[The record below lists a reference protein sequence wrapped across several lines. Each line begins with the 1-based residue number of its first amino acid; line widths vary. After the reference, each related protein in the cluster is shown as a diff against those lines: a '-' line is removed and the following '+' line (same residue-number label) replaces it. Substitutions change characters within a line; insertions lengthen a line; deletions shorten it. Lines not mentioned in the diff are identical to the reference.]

1 MDDTTYTLEWRG
13 TRKSG
18 YTYGE
23 IEAALESAELHSL
36 YRISVGGKWVLLR
49 DFVEQRRAQAAAA
62 AQRTYQSQA
71 AQAAVPPPPP
81 APEPS
86 PLPSYDEAAAP
97 HSLPLHPARAAAAG
111 RPQTHKPA
119 WLWPVVILSGTVC
132 LLLALVVVYLLATSQ
147 PAGQR
152 STAAANSQA
161 APHEVS
167 AKPAQAPAAPAAPA
181 PAATENKT
189 LTASAPPPSTAP
201 ATPPAVAASPPPPPA
216 AAKPEPKSP
225 PLKLLPLSS
234 TGKEI
239 FPSAVISTA
248 TVDWNGDTQTAED
261 KKTDDD
267 AQLRKHQTPIYG
279 DENSWMGIRL
289 EGMKKGAQVSVEI
302 AADGLIKP
310 SSWSGKLV
318 NVSEK
323 GNVIIQ
329 PKILWNFEALIK
341 AFQQRPVNVSFS
353 ATVEGKEIPAI
364 TETYTLRSINDCP
377 FFIKRD
383 KSGNTGTDLNFM
395 FAAYVNENHPL
406 VQKILTEALECHI
419 VDEFDGYASKDTQK
433 VLYQVWAIWNALQRR
448 GIKYSSVTTT
458 TPSESTYCQAVRFLD
473 QSIDGHQANCVDGSV
488 LMASILRKIGI
499 KAYLVLVPDH
509 CFLAF
514 DEVPNSAALPT
525 GLETTLLGS
534 DVITDVKKLD
544 LLPQQEKHKEYE
556 ASKNTFLQALNS
568 GDKKIQ
574 SCARNLQGG
583 SDPQYALISIEG
595 ARKMGIMPIPFSMDK

>member
-248 TVDWNGDTQTAED
+248 TVDWNGDAEDAED

-267 AQLRKHQTPIYG
+267 AQLLKHQIPRYG
-279 DENSWMGIRL
+279 DENSWMGVKL
-289 EGMKKGAQVSVEI
+289 EGIKKGAEVSVEI
-302 AADGLIKP
+302 SSDGLIKA
-310 SSWSGKLV
+310 SRWSGKLTKI
-318 NVSEK
+318 SEK
-323 GNVIIQ
+323 NVVIIQ
-329 PKILWNFEALIK
+329 PKILWNYEALKK
-341 AFQQRPVNVSFS
+341 AYQQSPVNISFT
-353 ATVEGKEIPAI
+353 ATLDGQEIP
-364 TETYTLRSINDCP
+364 TLNETFTLRSINDCP
-377 FFIKRD
+377 LFIKRG
-383 KSGNTGTDLNFM
+383 KTNISLNFM
-395 FAAYVNENHPL
+395 CAAYVNENHPQ
-406 VQKILTEALECHI
+406 VQEILKEALECRI
-419 VDEFDGYASKDTQK
+419 VKQFDGYLSEDPDE
-433 VLYQVWAIWNALQRR
+433 VLRQVWAIWNALQRR
-448 GIKYSSVTTT
+448 GIKYSSVATT
-458 TPSESTYCQAVRFLD
+458 TPSESTICQTIRFLD

-488 LMASILRKIGI
+488 LMASVLQKIGI
-499 KAYLVLVPDH
+499 KSYLVLIPGH

-514 DEVPNSAALPT
+514 DRVEGSASLPT
-525 GLETTLLGS
+525 GLETTLLG
-534 DVITDVKKLD
+534 VNNITDIKNMD
-544 LLPQQEKHKEYE
+544 LLPKQEIKKEY
-556 ASKNTFLQALNS
+556 ADSFKTFSQAIGSGNSNIQKYARLLQN
-568 GDKKIQ
+568 GENPD
-574 SCARNLQGG
+574 
-583 SDPQYALISIEG
+583 YALISIED